1 MTELLEISREGG
13 VATIAMNRP
22 EARNALSM
30 RLLLDLRAAF
40 REVEVDASV
49 RAVILTGRGK
59 GFCAGADVV
68 EWAEIVAGRNPYP
81 DHDWVEEATALV
93 RQIHDLSRP
102 TLAMI
107 DGAAVGAGLDM
118 ALACDFRF
126 ASARA
131 KFVCSYIN
139 IGYPPD
145 CGGSWLMPRV
155 MGLEAAKRFAY
166 TAEVWDGRMARENGL
181 VSHVTTPEALA
192 AETMAYAQRLA
203 AGPTVAIGLT
213 KALMQAAAGRSL
225 AEQMAAE
232 AAAGR
237 LCAGTADHAEGLA
250 AANERRA
257 PVFAGQ

>member
-40 REVEVDASV
+40 RAVEADAAI

-68 EWAEIVAGRNPYP
+68 EWAEIAAGRNPYP

-126 ASARA
+126 ASHRA
-131 KFVCSYIN
+131 KFVCSYIT

-166 TAEVWDGRMARENGL
+166 TAEVWDGRMAQQNGL

-192 AETMAYAQRLA
+192 AEAMAYAQRLA

-213 KALMQAAAGRSL
+213 KTLMQAAGGRSL
-225 AEQMAAE
+225 AGQMAAE

-237 LCAGTADHAEGLA
+237 LCAATEDHAEGLA
-250 AANERRA
+250 AANARRA
-257 PVFAGQ
+257 PVFVGR